1 MEAAMGLLDTLG
13 LGGALGGALG
23 GGLGGMLKG
32 LLGGAESGA
41 LPALV
46 NAVLAKT
53 QYHDLAG
60 LVAALE
66 KGGLEPEVKSWLGP
80 GTNLPVNEAQL
91 KAVLGNAQVQDFARQ
106 LGLPVDQALKLMAQ
120 YLPDLVD
127 KASPDGVLKNT

>member
-13 LGGALGGALG
+13 LR

-41 LPALV
+41 LPTLV

-66 KGGLEPEVKSWLGP
+66 KGGLDAEVKSWLGP

-127 KASPDGVLKNT
+127 KASPDGVLKTA

>member
-13 LGGALGGALG
+13 LG

-66 KGGLEPEVKSWLGP
+66 KGGLDAEVKSWLGP
-80 GTNLPVNEAQL
+80 GTNLPVTEAQL
-91 KAVLGNAQVQDFARQ
+91 KTVLGNAQVQDFARQ

-127 KASPDGVLKNT
+127 KASPDGVLKNA